1 MPEGRPPTPATG
13 DDSLALGPTRKTID
27 AEFCTAV
34 RFHVETYPTGPLL
47 AHNFW
52 FHESWSGF
60 EAPMN
65 ILLMEVHRKP
75 LVFILPHAPEGTP
88 KNDYSCGIMKFH
100 GTRPQRSERGPANP
114 GSQGTRPQGNRPQGN
129 GRYADADRPSFF
141 RASTNRARGM
151 ANSIR
156 LPTFRLPPAR
166 WWLHKVM
173 LLLKTLWILVVTT
186 LVIYLGFK
194 LASHAP
200 EMREIIVAKFASV
213 TQASGHAG
221 WFNTGADHLN
231 SFFDTGKDQFTF
243 GDTHSPKTDRGRPK
257 SAKDYPKSSKD
268 YPKASKDYPKA
279 AKDYPKASKEYPKA
293 AKDYPKA
300 AKDYPK
306 ASKDHPKPEKDNI
319 KTDKGH
325 PRSERDNTKKGN
337 GAFKF
342 DRNADGNHI
351 HGSWTEPDD
360 THITFEASKTS
371 GGDVTEVKF
380 VQSEEQFIKDE
391 NDTVLF
397 SLNRIT
403 RFLVTLIGGDNH
415 DEKLDKIMNG
425 IASMPSPKNKKV
437 RSRWWW

>member
-1 MPEGRPPTPATG
+1 
-13 DDSLALGPTRKTID
+13 
-27 AEFCTAV
+27 
-34 RFHVETYPTGPLL
+34 
-47 AHNFW
+47 
-52 FHESWSGF
+52 
-60 EAPMN
+60 
-65 ILLMEVHRKP
+65 
-75 LVFILPHAPEGTP
+75 
-88 KNDYSCGIMKFH
+88 
-100 GTRPQRSERGPANP
+100 
-114 GSQGTRPQGNRPQGN
+114 
-129 GRYADADRPSFF
+129 
-141 RASTNRARGM
+141 M

-173 LLLKTLWILVVTT
+173 LLLKTLWVLVVTT
-186 LVIYLGFK
+186 LVIGLGFK

-200 EMREIIVAKFASV
+200 EMREIITAKFASV

-221 WFNTGADHLN
+221 WFNAGTDHLKD
-231 SFFDTGKDQFTF
+231 FFDTGKDQFTF
-243 GDTHSPKTDRGRPK
+243 GDTHSSKTDRGRPK
-257 SAKDYPKSSKD
+257 AAKDNPKASKD

-279 AKDYPKASKEYPKA
+279 SKDYPKASKDNPKA
-293 AKDYPKA
+293 SKDYPKA
-300 AKDYPK
+300 AKDY
-306 ASKDHPKPEKDNI
+306 PKPEKDNI

-342 DRNADGNHI
+342 DRNDDGNHI

>member
-27 AEFCTAV
+27 AELCTVV

-47 AHNFW
+47 AHNLW

-65 ILLMEVHRKP
+65 ILLMELDRKSV
-75 LVFILPHAPEGTP
+75 VFILPHAPEGTP

-114 GSQGTRPQGNRPQGN
+114 DSQGNRPQGN
-129 GRYADADRPSFF
+129 GRYANAGRPSFF

-173 LLLKTLWILVVTT
+173 LLLKTLLILVVAT
-186 LVIYLGFK
+186 LAIDLGFK

-221 WFNTGADHLN
+221 WFNTGKDYLN
-231 SFFDTGKDQFTF
+231 SKKDFFDTGKDQFTF

-257 SAKDYPKSSKD
+257 ASKDYPKAGKD
-268 YPKASKDYPKA
+268 SPKASKDYPKA
-279 AKDYPKASKEYPKA
+279 AKDYPKPEKHYS
-293 AKDYPKA
+293 
-300 AKDYPK
+300 
-306 ASKDHPKPEKDNI
+306 KPEKNNI

-325 PRSERDNTKKGN
+325 PKSGRDNTKKGN

-415 DEKLDKIMNG
+415 EEKLDKIMNG
-425 IASMPSPKNKKV
+425 IASIPSPKNKKA